1 MTRRYDVDWG
11 TQRLTLAETGAIVDE
26 NTTVTNWSVGD
37 PMPSVPKCIGT
48 AAHAWWSCEDV
59 EAAWSA
65 LRAHTTDV
73 PAAGGLL
80 TDDAGRLLCIHRI
93 GHWDLPKGKLEAGE
107 ALEEAAAR
115 EVQEECGVPL
125 PEVLSPFATTYHVYG
140 PDEGLMKVTHWYQM
154 AFPEGVQCG
163 ALVPQTEEGITEV
176 RWAAPEEVE
185 QLEPQAFGNIARLMA
200 AWRASR

>member
-11 TQRLTLAETGAIVDE
+11 TQRLTLAETAAIVDE

-37 PMPSVPKCIGT
+37 PMPPVQECIGT
-48 AAHAWWSCEDV
+48 AAHAWGSCEDL

-73 PAAGGLL
+73 HAAGGLL
-80 TDDAGRLLCIHRI
+80 TDEAGRLLCIHRI

-125 PEVLSPFATTYHVYG
+125 PEVLSPQLRQHR
-140 PDEGLMKVTHWYQM
+140 PDDAEPADCVLK
-154 AFPEGVQCG
+154 
-163 ALVPQTEEGITEV
+163 
-176 RWAAPEEVE
+176 AP
-185 QLEPQAFGNIARLMA
+185 
-200 AWRASR
+200 